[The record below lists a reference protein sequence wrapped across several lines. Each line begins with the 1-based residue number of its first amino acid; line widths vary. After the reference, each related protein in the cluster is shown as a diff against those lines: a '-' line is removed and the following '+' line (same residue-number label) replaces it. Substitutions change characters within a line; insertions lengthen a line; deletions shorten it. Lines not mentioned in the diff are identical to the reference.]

1 MRIGIEA
8 QRIFR
13 TNKHGMDYVVLE
25 EIKELQKSDVRNEYF
40 VFVAPGEDRCLKDS
54 KNVHIIEIGNN
65 FYPLWEQFSLPRAVN
80 QLNLDMLHCTSNTA
94 PIRCKVPL
102 ILTLHDIIFLEP
114 RDKSNKSFYQDMG
127 WRYRRFVVPRI
138 LKKCKRIIT
147 VSDFEFNNIITKLQI
162 PEEKMVMIYNGYNK
176 WFRPVEDTELI
187 YQQYIEEPGYFFF
200 LGNTDPKKN
209 TERTLTA
216 YSKYLEMSDVKRKLL
231 MADLDRG
238 YLDEII
244 DRNDIGNIRD
254 HIVMPGYIKNADLPY
269 IYNNAFAFL
278 YTSLRESFGIPL
290 LEAMACGTPVITS
303 NTSSMPEIGGPDVI
317 MVNPQNAN
325 EITEKMLLLEKD
337 KALYQ
342 KQKDIGIIRAQQ
354 FSWEYTAE
362 QLLMVYEEVYRQ
374 RSQPN
379 KSKESSFEG
388 FSSFSS
394 IICSSLNSII
404 NWRASGLFCV
414 FNR

>member
-187 YQQYIEEPGYFFF
+187 YQQYIEEQGYFFF

-209 TERTLTA
+209 TERTLIA

-374 RSQPN
+374 R
-379 KSKESSFEG
+379 G
-388 FSSFSS
+388 
-394 IICSSLNSII
+394 
-404 NWRASGLFCV
+404 
-414 FNR
+414 

>member
-54 KNVHIIEIGNN
+54 KNVHIIEIGSN

-80 QLNLDMLHCTSNTA
+80 QLNLDLLHCTSNTA

-147 VSDFEFNNIITKLQI
+147 VSDFEYNNIITKLQI

-209 TERTLTA
+209 TERTLIA

-231 MADLDRG
+231 MADLDKE
-238 YLDEII
+238 YLEDII
-244 DRNDIGNIRD
+244 ERNHIDNIRD

-303 NTSSMPEIGGPDVI
+303 NTSSMPEIGGSEVI
-317 MVNPQNAN
+317 MVNPLNVN

-362 QLLMVYEEVYRQ
+362 QLLMVYEDVYRQ
-374 RSQPN
+374 RS
-379 KSKESSFEG
+379 
-388 FSSFSS
+388 
-394 IICSSLNSII
+394 
-404 NWRASGLFCV
+404 
-414 FNR
+414 

>member
-25 EIKELQKSDVRNEYF
+25 EIKELQKSDTRNEYF

-54 KNVHIIEIGNN
+54 KNVHIIEIGSN

-147 VSDFEFNNIITKLQI
+147 VSDFEYNNIITKLQI

-200 LGNTDPKKN
+200 FGNTDPKKN
-209 TERTLTA
+209 TERTLIA

-303 NTSSMPEIGGPDVI
+303 NTSSMPEIGGSEVL
-317 MVNPQNAN
+317 MVNPLNVN
-325 EITEKMLLLEKD
+325 EITEMMLLLEKD
-337 KALYQ
+337 KVLYQ
-342 KQKDIGIIRAQQ
+342 KQKEIGIIRAQQ

-362 QLLMVYEEVYRQ
+362 QLLMVYEDVYRQ
-374 RSQPN
+374 RS
-379 KSKESSFEG
+379 
-388 FSSFSS
+388 
-394 IICSSLNSII
+394 
-404 NWRASGLFCV
+404 
-414 FNR
+414 

>member
-25 EIKELQKSDVRNEYF
+25 EIKELQKSDTRNEYF

-54 KNVHIIEIGNN
+54 KNVHIIEIGSN

-209 TERTLTA
+209 TERTLIA

-303 NTSSMPEIGGPDVI
+303 NTSSMPEIGGSEVI
-317 MVNPQNAN
+317 MVNPLNTN
-325 EITEKMLLLEKD
+325 EITEMMLLLEKD

-342 KQKDIGIIRAQQ
+342 KQKAIGIIRAQQ

-362 QLLMVYEEVYRQ
+362 QLLTVYEDVYRQ
-374 RSQPN
+374 R
-379 KSKESSFEG
+379 G
-388 FSSFSS
+388 
-394 IICSSLNSII
+394 
-404 NWRASGLFCV
+404 
-414 FNR
+414 

>member
-13 TNKHGMDYVVLE
+13 KNKHGMDYVVLE
-25 EIKELQKSDVRNEYF
+25 EIKELQKSDARNEYF
-40 VFVAPGEDRCLKDS
+40 VFVAPGEDRCLQDS
-54 KNVHIIEIGNN
+54 KNVHIIQIGSN

-94 PIRCKVPL
+94 PIRCKIPL

-162 PEEKMVMIYNGYNK
+162 PEEKMVMIYNGYNQ

-187 YQQYIEEPGYFFF
+187 YQQYIKEPGYFFF

-209 TERTLTA
+209 TERTLIA
-216 YSKYLEMSDVKRKLL
+216 YSKYLEQSDVKRKLL

-238 YLDEII
+238 YLEEII
-244 DRNDIGNIRD
+244 NRNDIGNIRD
-254 HIVMPGYIKNADLPY
+254 HIVIPGYIKNADLPY

-303 NTSSMPEIGGPDVI
+303 NTSSMPEIGGPEVI
-317 MVNPQNAN
+317 MVNPQNVQ

-337 KALYQ
+337 DALYQ
-342 KQKDIGIIRAQQ
+342 KQKEIGIIRAQQ
-354 FSWEYTAE
+354 FSWKYTAE
-362 QLLMVYEEVYRQ
+362 QLLTVYEDVYRQ
-374 RSQPN
+374 R
-379 KSKESSFEG
+379 G
-388 FSSFSS
+388 
-394 IICSSLNSII
+394 
-404 NWRASGLFCV
+404 
-414 FNR
+414 

>member
-13 TNKHGMDYVVLE
+13 NNKHGMDYVVLE
-25 EIKELQKSDVRNEYF
+25 EIKELQKSDNRNDYF
-40 VFVAPGEDRCLKDS
+40 VFVAPGEDHCLHDS
-54 KNVHIIEIGNN
+54 KNVHIIEIGSN

-94 PIRCKVPL
+94 PILCKIPM

-114 RDKSNKSFYQDMG
+114 RDKSNKSLYQNMG
-127 WRYRRFVVPRI
+127 WLYRRFVVPRI

-147 VSDFEFNNIITKLQI
+147 VSEFEYNNIISKLHI
-162 PEEKMVMIYNGYNK
+162 PEEKMVMIYNGYNE
-176 WFRPVEDTELI
+176 WFKPVEDIELI

-209 TERTLTA
+209 TERTLIA
-216 YSKYLEMSDVKRKLL
+216 YSHYLEKSNVKRKLL
-231 MADLDRG
+231 MADLDRSF
-238 YLDEII
+238 LDDII
-244 DRNDIGNIRD
+244 ERNHIENIKD
-254 HIVMPGYIKNADLPY
+254 YMVIPGYIKNADLPF

-303 NTSSMPEIGGPDVI
+303 NTSSMPEIGGPEVL
-317 MVNPQNAN
+317 MVNPQHAE

-337 KALYQ
+337 ETIYQ
-342 KQKDIGIIRAQQ
+342 KQKEIGIRRAQQ
-354 FSWEYTAE
+354 FSWKYTAE
-362 QLLMVYEEVYRQ
+362 QLLTVYEDVYKLR
-374 RSQPN
+374 
-379 KSKESSFEG
+379 E
-388 FSSFSS
+388 
-394 IICSSLNSII
+394 
-404 NWRASGLFCV
+404 
-414 FNR
+414 

>member
-13 TNKHGMDYVVLE
+13 KNKHGMDYVVLE
-25 EIKELQKSDVRNEYF
+25 EIKELQKSDTRNEYF
-40 VFVAPGEDRCLKDS
+40 VFVAPGEDRCLQDS
-54 KNVHIIEIGNN
+54 KNVHIIQIGSN

-94 PIRCKVPL
+94 PIRCKIPL

-162 PEEKMVMIYNGYNK
+162 PEEKMVMIYNGYNQ
-176 WFRPVEDTELI
+176 WFKPVEDTELI
-187 YQQYIEEPGYFFF
+187 YQQYIDEPGYFFF

-209 TERTLTA
+209 TERTLIA
-216 YSKYLEMSDVKRKLL
+216 YSKYLEQSDVKRKLL

-238 YLDEII
+238 YLEEII
-244 DRNDIGNIRD
+244 NRNDIGNIRD
-254 HIVMPGYIKNADLPY
+254 HIVIPGYIKNADLPY

-303 NTSSMPEIGGPDVI
+303 NTSSMPEIGGPEVI
-317 MVNPQNAN
+317 MVNPQNIQ

-337 KALYQ
+337 EALYQ
-342 KQKDIGIIRAQQ
+342 KQKEIGIIRAQQ
-354 FSWEYTAE
+354 FSWKYTAE
-362 QLLMVYEEVYRQ
+362 QLLTVYEDVYRQ
-374 RSQPN
+374 R
-379 KSKESSFEG
+379 G
-388 FSSFSS
+388 
-394 IICSSLNSII
+394 
-404 NWRASGLFCV
+404 
-414 FNR
+414 